1 VVVGKLGTATASIDE
16 IREAMNAHAPDRPR
30 PARCGRGAG
39 RLPARPRRR
48 RAHRGAAGPLGQPD
62 AALLARLDAARRA
75 AERLLV
81 IEPAATDAGSAAV
94 LAALRPVDWVVQ
106 ADPIG
111 CATLLLQL
119 RPDALGC
126 DAATA
131 ASLPAG
137 LKSALLPGE
146 GAMSD
151 VKDISTT
158 GGRIVAWLDMHL
170 VDHGA
175 IRAVYNNFY
184 DLGGGMYRS
193 SQPSPAQIRKYQQK
207 FGLKSIINLRGAHG
221 YGSYALER
229 RPARSSAWRSTTS
242 SCTRARRPRSR
253 RCTPWTSSSRP
264 SNTPRCCTASPA
276 PTGPAWAR
284 RCTASCTW
292 ATGSRTPWP
301 SSTGVRPLQ
310 ERQDRRAGLLLR
322 HLRGPQRQ
330 SPIGF
335 LEWVDTEY
343 NRLELHARFRE
354 GWASLIV
361 DKVLHRE

>member
-1 VVVGKLGTATASIDE
+1 
-16 IREAMNAHAPDRPR
+16 
-30 PARCGRGAG
+30 
-39 RLPARPRRR
+39 
-48 RAHRGAAGPLGQPD
+48 
-62 AALLARLDAARRA
+62 
-75 AERLLV
+75 
-81 IEPAATDAGSAAV
+81 
-94 LAALRPVDWVVQ
+94 
-106 ADPIG
+106 
-111 CATLLLQL
+111 
-119 RPDALGC
+119 
-126 DAATA
+126 
-131 ASLPAG
+131 
-137 LKSALLPGE
+137 
-146 GAMSD
+146 MSD

-229 RPARSSAWRSTTS
+229 EACEKLGVALHDVKLY
-242 SCTRARRPRSR
+242 
-253 RCTPWTSSSRP
+253 
-264 SNTPRCCTASPA
+264 
-276 PTGPAWAR
+276 
-284 RCTASCTW
+284 
-292 ATGSRTPWP
+292 SRTPP
-301 SSTGVRPLQ
+301 EIEEVHAMDELFKRIEYPALLHCKSGA
-310 ERQDRRAGLLLR
+310 DRAGLGAALYRIL
-322 HLRGPQRQ
+322 HLGHRVEDAMAELDWVYGHFKSAKTGVLDFFFATYVARNAK

-354 GWASLIV
+354 EGWASLIV